1 MTFFTFSLD
10 IWDFCGILEY
20 ANANYTDD
28 GPAYIWISSPRFTP
42 PVEAKKITS
51 LFPRFYGY
59 KDDGYSGLYFSTLEE
74 IHATGHG
81 EETKEFFEE
90 TDENLERILLERI
103 SNLIKLPLDE
113 VLEAIT
119 GKNAQCLLD
128 FIPDLQEEIN
138 KAREMKM
145 SECEIQ
151 EHLVRKYSN

>member
-59 KDDGYSGLYFSTLEE
+59 KDDGYSGLSRKARTAKTKNGIPVITANWLPG
-74 IHATGHG
+74 TVHG
-81 EETKEFFEE
+81 
-90 TDENLERILLERI
+90 
-103 SNLIKLPLDE
+103 
-113 VLEAIT
+113 
-119 GKNAQCLLD
+119 
-128 FIPDLQEEIN
+128 IN
-138 KAREMKM
+138 KRGVQVCPDGARKGTHIWFVGWLQICTETPLNNHIWADERRFCDSTPRSDVNWKT
-145 SECEIQ
+145 EQ
-151 EHLVRKYSN
+151 